1 MQVIMKLISYG
12 NQLPQGGWGL
22 LQTKFQQ
29 HIHALKFTS
38 MDVHLM
44 I

>member
-1 MQVIMKLISYG
+1 MQMMLRPICYG
-12 NQLPQGGWGL
+12 DQLPQGGWGL
-22 LQTKFQQ
+22 LQIKFQQ

-38 MDVHLM
+38 MDVHIM